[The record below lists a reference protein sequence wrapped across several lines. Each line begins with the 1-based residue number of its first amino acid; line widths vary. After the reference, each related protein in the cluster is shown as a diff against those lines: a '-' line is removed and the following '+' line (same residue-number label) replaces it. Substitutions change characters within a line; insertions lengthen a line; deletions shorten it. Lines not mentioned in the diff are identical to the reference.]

1 MEFLHKNSE
10 LFLQA
15 INIASSEK
23 NILPEIIEKD
33 YYVTLILKFL
43 SEKIPFIVFKGGT
56 SLSKCHNIIKRFSED
71 IDIAIDTEI
80 SKSQK
85 KNIKQS
91 IIEVANFLELEITN
105 IDETRSRNN
114 YNKYIFAYKSVLEN
128 ESSFLKSGV
137 ILETSYITI
146 SFPTEKKEV
155 SSFIGNMMKTE
166 APDFIEKFG
175 LENFYMKTQSIER
188 TFIDKVFALCDYFL
202 QNKIP
207 SHSRHIYDIYKLL
220 PRINFDE
227 NFSNLILDVREVR
240 KTSPICVSSDEK
252 YKITDLLKEIIT
264 KEIYKKDYE
273 NITEKILEE
282 PIKYETSITA
292 LKKIIEK
299 DIFWFWKNFV
309 KVTEKKLKNKLLFIP
324 NNLK

>member
-33 YYVTLILKFL
+33 YYVTLILKYL

-299 DIFWFWKNFV
+299 DIF
-309 KVTEKKLKNKLLFIP
+309 
-324 NNLK
+324 

>member
-33 YYVTLILKFL
+33 YYVTLILKYL

-240 KTSPICVSSDEK
+240 KTSPICISSDEK
-252 YKITDLLKEIIT
+252 YKISELLKEIIN
-264 KEIYKKDYE
+264 KDIYKKDYE

-282 PIKYETSITA
+282 SVDYETSITA

-299 DIFWFWKNFV
+299 DIF
-309 KVTEKKLKNKLLFIP
+309 
-324 NNLK
+324 

>member
-188 TFIDKVFALCDYFL
+188 TFIDKVFALCDYYL
-202 QNKIP
+202 QNKIS
-207 SHSRHIYDIYKLL
+207 SHSRHIYDIYKIL
-220 PRINFDE
+220 PKINFDE
-227 NFSNLILDVREVR
+227 NFYKLIFDVREVR
-240 KTSPICVSSDEK
+240 KISPICISSDEK
-252 YKITDLLKEIIT
+252 YKITDLLKEIIN
-264 KEIYKKDYE
+264 KDIYKKDYE

-282 PIKYETSITA
+282 PI
-292 LKKIIEK
+292 
-299 DIFWFWKNFV
+299 N
-309 KVTEKKLKNKLLFIP
+309 
-324 NNLK
+324 

>member
-1 MEFLHKNSE
+1 MEFLHKNKE

-15 INIASSEK
+15 INIVSNTE
-23 NILPEIIEKD
+23 NILPEIVEKD

-80 SKSQK
+80 TKSQK

-114 YNKYIFAYKSVLEN
+114 YNKYIFAYKSVLESEN
-128 ESSFLKSGV
+128 TFLKSGV

-146 SFPTEKKEV
+146 SFPTERKEV

-166 APDFIEKFG
+166 SPDFIETFG
-175 LENFYMKTQSIER
+175 LSDFTMKSQCIER
-188 TFIDKVFALCDYFL
+188 TFIDKVFALCDYYL
-202 QNKIP
+202 QNKIS
-207 SHSRHIYDIYKLL
+207 SHSRHIYDIYKIL
-220 PRINFDE
+220 PKINFDE
-227 NFSNLILDVREVR
+227 NFYKLIFDVREVR
-240 KTSPICVSSDEK
+240 KISPICISSDEK
-252 YKITDLLKEIIT
+252 YKISELLTQIIDE
-264 KEIYKKDYE
+264 EIYKKDYQT
-273 NITEKILEE
+273 ITEKILEE
-282 PIKYETSITA
+282 EIDYETAITA

-299 DIFWFWKNFV
+299 DIF
-309 KVTEKKLKNKLLFIP
+309 
-324 NNLK
+324 

>member
-1 MEFLHKNSE
+1 MEFLHKNKE

-15 INIASSEK
+15 INIVSNTE
-23 NILPEIIEKD
+23 NILPEIVEKD

-114 YNKYIFAYKSVLEN
+114 YNKYIFAYKSVLESEN
-128 ESSFLKSGV
+128 TFLKSGV

-166 APDFIEKFG
+166 SPDFIETFG
-175 LENFYMKTQSIER
+175 LSDFTMKTQCIER
-188 TFIDKVFALCDYFL
+188 TFIDKVFALCDYYL
-202 QNKIP
+202 QNKIS
-207 SHSRHIYDIYKLL
+207 SHSRHIYDIYKIL
-220 PRINFDE
+220 PKINFDE
-227 NFSNLILDVREVR
+227 NFYKLIFDVREVR
-240 KTSPICVSSDEK
+240 KISPICVSSDEK
-252 YKITDLLKEIIT
+252 YKISELLKEIINN
-264 KEIYKKDYE
+264 EIYKKDYQ

-282 PIKYETSITA
+282 QIDYETSISA

-299 DIFWFWKNFV
+299 DIF
-309 KVTEKKLKNKLLFIP
+309 
-324 NNLK
+324 

>member
-15 INIASSEK
+15 INIVSQEK

-114 YNKYIFAYKSVLEN
+114 YNKYIFAYKSVLESEN
-128 ESSFLKSGV
+128 TFLKSGV

-146 SFPTEKKEV
+146 SFPTENKIV

-166 APDFIEKFG
+166 SPDFIETFG
-175 LENFYMKTQSIER
+175 LSDFTMKTQCIER
-188 TFIDKVFALCDYFL
+188 TFIDKVFALCDYYL
-202 QNKIP
+202 QNKIS
-207 SHSRHIYDIYKLL
+207 SHSRHIYDIYKIL
-220 PRINFDE
+220 PKINFDE
-227 NFSNLILDVREVR
+227 NFYKLIFDVREVR
-240 KTSPICVSSDEK
+240 KISPICISSDEK
-252 YKITDLLKEIIT
+252 YKISELLKEIIN
-264 KEIYKKDYE
+264 KDIYKKDYE

-282 PIKYETSITA
+282 SVDYETSITA

-299 DIFWFWKNFV
+299 DIF
-309 KVTEKKLKNKLLFIP
+309 
-324 NNLK
+324 

>member
-15 INIASSEK
+15 INIVSQEK

-114 YNKYIFAYKSVLEN
+114 YNKYIFAYKSVLESEN
-128 ESSFLKSGV
+128 TFLKSGV

-227 NFSNLILDVREVR
+227 NFYNLILDVREVR

-252 YKITDLLKEIIT
+252 YKITDLLKEIINKDT
-264 KEIYKKDYE
+264 YKKDYE

-282 PIKYETSITA
+282 PVKYETSITA

-299 DIFWFWKNFV
+299 DIF
-309 KVTEKKLKNKLLFIP
+309 
-324 NNLK
+324 

>member
-15 INIASSEK
+15 INIVSQEK

-114 YNKYIFAYKSVLEN
+114 YNKYIFAYKSVLES

-166 APDFIEKFG
+166 SPDFIETFG
-175 LENFYMKTQSIER
+175 LSDFTMKTQCIER
-188 TFIDKVFALCDYFL
+188 TFIDKVFALCDYYL
-202 QNKIP
+202 QNKIS
-207 SHSRHIYDIYKLL
+207 SHSRHIYDIYKIL
-220 PRINFDE
+220 PKINFDE
-227 NFSNLILDVREVR
+227 NFYKLIFDVREVR
-240 KTSPICVSSDEK
+240 KISPICISSDEK
-252 YKITDLLKEIIT
+252 YKISELLKEIIN
-264 KEIYKKDYE
+264 KDIYKKDYE

-282 PIKYETSITA
+282 SVDYETSITA

-299 DIFWFWKNFV
+299 DIF
-309 KVTEKKLKNKLLFIP
+309 
-324 NNLK
+324 

>member
-166 APDFIEKFG
+166 APDFIEKFA

-220 PRINFDE
+220 PKINFDE

-282 PIKYETSITA
+282 SVDYETSITA

-299 DIFWFWKNFV
+299 DIF
-309 KVTEKKLKNKLLFIP
+309 
-324 NNLK
+324 

>member
-15 INIASSEK
+15 INIVSQEK

-114 YNKYIFAYKSVLEN
+114 YNKYIFAYKSVLESEN
-128 ESSFLKSGV
+128 TFLKSGV

-166 APDFIEKFG
+166 SPDFIETFG
-175 LENFYMKTQSIER
+175 LSDFTMKTQCIER
-188 TFIDKVFALCDYFL
+188 TFIDKVFALCDYYL
-202 QNKIP
+202 QNKIS
-207 SHSRHIYDIYKLL
+207 SHSRHIYDIYKIL
-220 PRINFDE
+220 PKINFDE
-227 NFSNLILDVREVR
+227 NFYKLIFDVREVR

-252 YKITDLLKEIIT
+252 YKITDLLKEIIN
-264 KEIYKKDYE
+264 KDIYKKDYE

-282 PIKYETSITA
+282 PINYET
-292 LKKIIEK
+292 
-299 DIFWFWKNFV
+299 
-309 KVTEKKLKNKLLFIP
+309 
-324 NNLK
+324 

>member
-166 APDFIEKFG
+166 APDFIEKFA

-220 PRINFDE
+220 PKINFDE

-282 PIKYETSITA
+282 SVDYETSITA

-299 DIFWFWKNFV
+299 DIFWFCKNC
-309 KVTEKKLKNKLLFIP
+309 
-324 NNLK
+324 

>member
-15 INIASSEK
+15 INIVSQEK

-114 YNKYIFAYKSVLEN
+114 YNKYIFAYKSVLESEN
-128 ESSFLKSGV
+128 TFLKSGV

-166 APDFIEKFG
+166 SPDFIETFG
-175 LENFYMKTQSIER
+175 LSDFTMKTQCIER
-188 TFIDKVFALCDYFL
+188 TFIDKVFALCDYYL
-202 QNKIP
+202 QNKIS
-207 SHSRHIYDIYKLL
+207 SHSRHIYDIYKIL
-220 PRINFDE
+220 PKINFDE
-227 NFSNLILDVREVR
+227 NFYKLIFDVREVR
-240 KTSPICVSSDEK
+240 KISPICISSDEK
-252 YKITDLLKEIIT
+252 YKISELLKEIIN
-264 KEIYKKDYE
+264 KDIYKKDYE
-273 NITEKILEE
+273 HITEKILEE
-282 PIKYETSITA
+282 SVDYETSITA

-299 DIFWFWKNFV
+299 DIF
-309 KVTEKKLKNKLLFIP
+309 
-324 NNLK
+324 

>member
-15 INIASSEK
+15 INIVSQEK

-114 YNKYIFAYKSVLEN
+114 YNKYIFAYKSVLESEN
-128 ESSFLKSGV
+128 TFLKSGV

-166 APDFIEKFG
+166 SPDFIETFG
-175 LENFYMKTQSIER
+175 LSDFTMKTQCIER
-188 TFIDKVFALCDYFL
+188 TFIDKVFALCDYYL
-202 QNKIP
+202 QNKIS
-207 SHSRHIYDIYKLL
+207 SHSRHIYDIYKIL
-220 PRINFDE
+220 PKINFDE
-227 NFSNLILDVREVR
+227 NFYKLIFDVREVR
-240 KTSPICVSSDEK
+240 KISPICISSDEK
-252 YKITDLLKEIIT
+252 YKITDLLKEIIN
-264 KEIYKKDYE
+264 KDIYKKDYE

-282 PIKYETSITA
+282 SVDYETSITA

-299 DIFWFWKNFV
+299 DIFWFWKISA
-309 KVTEKKLKNKLLFIP
+309 KVHKKSPL
-324 NNLK
+324 

>member
-33 YYVTLILKFL
+33 YYVTLILKYL

-227 NFSNLILDVREVR
+227 NFSNLILDVRDVR
-240 KTSPICVSSDEK
+240 KTSQICVSSDEK

-282 PIKYETSITA
+282 SVDYETSITA

-299 DIFWFWKNFV
+299 DIF
-309 KVTEKKLKNKLLFIP
+309 
-324 NNLK
+324 

>member
-1 MEFLHKNSE
+1 MEFLHKNPE
-10 LFLQA
+10 LFLEA
-15 INIASSEK
+15 INIVAQEK

-114 YNKYIFAYKSVLEN
+114 YNKYIFAYKSVLESEN
-128 ESSFLKSGV
+128 TFLKSGV

-146 SFPTEKKEV
+146 SFPTENKIV

-166 APDFIEKFG
+166 SPDFIETFG
-175 LENFYMKTQSIER
+175 LSDFTMKTQCIER
-188 TFIDKVFALCDYFL
+188 TFIDKVFALCDYYL
-202 QNKIP
+202 QNKIS
-207 SHSRHIYDIYKLL
+207 SHSRHIYDIYKIL
-220 PRINFDE
+220 PKINFDE
-227 NFSNLILDVREVR
+227 NFYKLIFDVREVR
-240 KTSPICVSSDEK
+240 KISPICISSDEK
-252 YKITDLLKEIIT
+252 YKISELLKEIIN
-264 KEIYKKDYE
+264 KDIYKKDYE

-282 PIKYETSITA
+282 SVDYETSITV
-292 LKKIIEK
+292 LNKIIEK
-299 DIFWFWKNFV
+299 DIF
-309 KVTEKKLKNKLLFIP
+309 
-324 NNLK
+324 

>member
-15 INIASSEK
+15 INIVSQEK

-114 YNKYIFAYKSVLEN
+114 YNKYIFAYKSVLESEN
-128 ESSFLKSGV
+128 TFLKSGV

-146 SFPTEKKEV
+146 SFPTENKIV

-166 APDFIEKFG
+166 SPDFIETFG
-175 LENFYMKTQSIER
+175 LSDFTMKTQCIER
-188 TFIDKVFALCDYFL
+188 TFIDKVFALCDYYL
-202 QNKIP
+202 QNKIS
-207 SHSRHIYDIYKLL
+207 SHSRHIYDIYKIL
-220 PRINFDE
+220 PKINFNE
-227 NFSNLILDVREVR
+227 NFYKLIFDVREVR
-240 KTSPICVSSDEK
+240 KISPICISSDEK
-252 YKITDLLKEIIT
+252 YKISELLKEIINKDT
-264 KEIYKKDYE
+264 YKKDYE

-282 PIKYETSITA
+282 EINYETAITA

-299 DIFWFWKNFV
+299 DIFWFWKISA
-309 KVTEKKLKNKLLFIP
+309 KVQNKKCPL
-324 NNLK
+324 

>member
-15 INIASSEK
+15 INIVSQEK

-114 YNKYIFAYKSVLEN
+114 YNKYIFAYKSVLESEN
-128 ESSFLKSGV
+128 TFLKSGV

-166 APDFIEKFG
+166 SPDFIETFG
-175 LENFYMKTQSIER
+175 LSDFTMKTQCIER
-188 TFIDKVFALCDYFL
+188 TFIDKVFALCDYYL
-202 QNKIP
+202 QNKIS
-207 SHSRHIYDIYKLL
+207 SHSRHIYDIYKIL
-220 PRINFDE
+220 PKINFDE
-227 NFSNLILDVREVR
+227 NFYKLIFDVREVR
-240 KTSPICVSSDEK
+240 KISPICISSDEK
-252 YKITDLLKEIIT
+252 YKISSYSDELPAVRSLGFV
-264 KEIYKKDYE
+264 
-273 NITEKILEE
+273 
-282 PIKYETSITA
+282 A
-292 LKKIIEK
+292 
-299 DIFWFWKNFV
+299 NFV
-309 KVTEKKLKNKLLFIP
+309 GSIFGRNAQFLGRRDW
-324 NNLK
+324 

>member
-10 LFLQA
+10 LFLES
-15 INIASSEK
+15 INIVSQEK
-23 NILPEIIEKD
+23 NILPEIVEKD

-56 SLSKCHNIIKRFSED
+56 SLSKCHNIINRFSED

-105 IDETRSRNN
+105 IGQTRSRNN

-128 ESSFLKSGV
+128 ESAILKSGV
-137 ILETSYITI
+137 VLETSYITI
-146 SFPTEKKEV
+146 SFPTENKIV
-155 SSFIGNMMKTE
+155 SSFIGNMMKIE
-166 APDFIEKFG
+166 SPNFIDIFG
-175 LENFYMKTQSIER
+175 LADFSMKTQCIER

-202 QNKIP
+202 QNKIAN
-207 SHSRHIYDIYKLL
+207 HSRHIYDIYKLL
-220 PRINFDE
+220 PHIDFNDD
-227 NFSNLILDVREVR
+227 FSKLIFDVREAR

-252 YKITDLLKEIIT
+252 YKISELLNEIINN
-264 KEIYKKDYE
+264 EIYKKDYQ

-282 PIKYETSITA
+282 PIDYETSISA

-299 DIFWFWKNFV
+299 NIF
-309 KVTEKKLKNKLLFIP
+309 
-324 NNLK
+324 

>member
-15 INIASSEK
+15 INIVSQEK

-33 YYVTLILKFL
+33 YYVTLILKYL

-227 NFSNLILDVREVR
+227 NFSNLILDVRDVR
-240 KTSPICVSSDEK
+240 KTSQICVSSDEK

-282 PIKYETSITA
+282 SVDYETSITA

-299 DIFWFWKNFV
+299 DIF
-309 KVTEKKLKNKLLFIP
+309 
-324 NNLK
+324 

>member
-15 INIASSEK
+15 INIVSQEK

-114 YNKYIFAYKSVLEN
+114 YNKYIFAYKSVLESEN
-128 ESSFLKSGV
+128 TFLKSGV

-146 SFPTEKKEV
+146 SFPTENKIV

-175 LENFYMKTQSIER
+175 LENFYMKTQCIER
-188 TFIDKVFALCDYFL
+188 TFIDKVFALCDYYL
-202 QNKIP
+202 QNKIS
-207 SHSRHIYDIYKLL
+207 SHSRHIYDIYKIL
-220 PRINFDE
+220 PKINFDE
-227 NFSNLILDVREVR
+227 NFTNLIFDVREVR

-252 YKITDLLKEIIT
+252 YKITELLKEIINKDT
-264 KEIYKKDYE
+264 YKKDYE

-292 LKKIIEK
+292 IKKIIEK
-299 DIFWFWKNFV
+299 DIF
-309 KVTEKKLKNKLLFIP
+309 
-324 NNLK
+324 

>member
-15 INIASSEK
+15 INIVSQEK

-114 YNKYIFAYKSVLEN
+114 YNKYIFAYKSVLESEN
-128 ESSFLKSGV
+128 TFLKSGV

-146 SFPTEKKEV
+146 SFPTENKIV

-166 APDFIEKFG
+166 SPDFIETFG
-175 LENFYMKTQSIER
+175 LSDFTMKTQCIER
-188 TFIDKVFALCDYFL
+188 TFIDKVFALCDYYL
-202 QNKIP
+202 QNKIS
-207 SHSRHIYDIYKLL
+207 SHSRHIYDIYKIL
-220 PRINFDE
+220 PKINFDE
-227 NFSNLILDVREVR
+227 NFYKLIFDVREVR
-240 KTSPICVSSDEK
+240 KISPICISSDEK
-252 YKITDLLKEIIT
+252 YKISELLKEIIN
-264 KEIYKKDYE
+264 KDIYKKDYE

-282 PIKYETSITA
+282 SVDYETSITA

-299 DIFWFWKNFV
+299 DIFWFWEIFAKFH
-309 KVTEKKLKNKLLFIP
+309 KKCPL
-324 NNLK
+324 

>member
-114 YNKYIFAYKSVLEN
+114 YNKYIFAYKSVLESEN
-128 ESSFLKSGV
+128 TFLKSGV

-188 TFIDKVFALCDYFL
+188 TFIDKVFNYISIFRFCYHQFYWLNFFLLRILNYLEFFFRKFQFFQREFL
-202 QNKIP
+202 QLQRNHFLFLEVFFLDLQK
-207 SHSRHIYDIYKLL
+207 
-220 PRINFDE
+220 DE
-227 NFSNLILDVREVR
+227 F
-240 KTSPICVSSDEK
+240 
-252 YKITDLLKEIIT
+252 
-264 KEIYKKDYE
+264 
-273 NITEKILEE
+273 
-282 PIKYETSITA
+282 
-292 LKKIIEK
+292 
-299 DIFWFWKNFV
+299 
-309 KVTEKKLKNKLLFIP
+309 
-324 NNLK
+324 

>member
-33 YYVTLILKFL
+33 YYVTLILKYL

-166 APDFIEKFG
+166 APDFIEKFA

-188 TFIDKVFALCDYFL
+188 TFIDKIFALCDYYL

-299 DIFWFWKNFV
+299 DIF
-309 KVTEKKLKNKLLFIP
+309 
-324 NNLK
+324 

>member
-15 INIASSEK
+15 INIVSQEK

-114 YNKYIFAYKSVLEN
+114 YNKYIFAYKSVLESEN
-128 ESSFLKSGV
+128 TFLKSGV

-146 SFPTEKKEV
+146 SFPTENKIV

-166 APDFIEKFG
+166 SPDFIETFG
-175 LENFYMKTQSIER
+175 LSDFTMKTQCIER
-188 TFIDKVFALCDYFL
+188 TFIDKVFALCDYYL
-202 QNKIP
+202 QNKIS
-207 SHSRHIYDIYKLL
+207 SHSRHIYDIYKIL
-220 PRINFDE
+220 PKINFNE
-227 NFSNLILDVREVR
+227 NFYKLIFDVREVR
-240 KTSPICVSSDEK
+240 KISPICVSSDEK
-252 YKITDLLKEIIT
+252 YKISELLKEIIN
-264 KEIYKKDYE
+264 KDIYKKDYE

-282 PIKYETSITA
+282 SVDYETSITA

-299 DIFWFWKNFV
+299 DIF
-309 KVTEKKLKNKLLFIP
+309 
-324 NNLK
+324 

>member
-33 YYVTLILKFL
+33 YYVTLILKYL

-114 YNKYIFAYKSVLEN
+114 YNKYIFAYKSVLESEN
-128 ESSFLKSGV
+128 TFLKSGV

-240 KTSPICVSSDEK
+240 KTSPICISSDEK
-252 YKITDLLKEIIT
+252 YKISELLKEIIN
-264 KEIYKKDYE
+264 KDIYKKDYE

-282 PIKYETSITA
+282 SVDYETSITA

-299 DIFWFWKNFV
+299 DIF
-309 KVTEKKLKNKLLFIP
+309 
-324 NNLK
+324 

>member
-114 YNKYIFAYKSVLEN
+114 YNKYIFAYKSVLESEN
-128 ESSFLKSGV
+128 TFLKSGV

-166 APDFIEKFG
+166 APDFIEKFA

-188 TFIDKVFALCDYFL
+188 TFIDKIFALCDYYL

-299 DIFWFWKNFV
+299 DIFWFWK
-309 KVTEKKLKNKLLFIP
+309 IC
-324 NNLK
+324 

>member
-15 INIASSEK
+15 INIVSQEK

-114 YNKYIFAYKSVLEN
+114 YNKYIFAYKSVLESEN
-128 ESSFLKSGV
+128 TFLKSGV

-155 SSFIGNMMKTE
+155 SSFIGNMMKSE
-166 APDFIEKFG
+166 SPDFIETFG
-175 LENFYMKTQSIER
+175 LSDFTMKTQCIER
-188 TFIDKVFALCDYFL
+188 TFIDKVFALCDYYL
-202 QNKIP
+202 QNKIS
-207 SHSRHIYDIYKLL
+207 SHSRHIYDIYKIL
-220 PRINFDE
+220 PKINFDE
-227 NFSNLILDVREVR
+227 NFYKLIFDVREVR

-264 KEIYKKDYE
+264 KEIYKNDYE

-282 PIKYETSITA
+282 SVDYETSITA

-299 DIFWFWKNFV
+299 DIFWFWEIFAKFH
-309 KVTEKKLKNKLLFIP
+309 KKCPL
-324 NNLK
+324 

>member
-15 INIASSEK
+15 INIVSQEK

-33 YYVTLILKFL
+33 YYVTLILKYL

-137 ILETSYITI
+137 TLETSYITI

-299 DIFWFWKNFV
+299 DIF
-309 KVTEKKLKNKLLFIP
+309 
-324 NNLK
+324 

>member
-1 MEFLHKNSE
+1 MNLHKNKQEFYDTLLAVGNKLNTSP
-10 LFLQA
+10 A
-15 INIASSEK
+15 
-23 NILPEIIEKD
+23 IIEKD
-33 YYVTLILKFL
+33 YYVTLILKYL

-146 SFPTEKKEV
+146 SFPTE
-155 SSFIGNMMKTE
+155 
-166 APDFIEKFG
+166 
-175 LENFYMKTQSIER
+175 
-188 TFIDKVFALCDYFL
+188 
-202 QNKIP
+202 NKIV
-207 SHSRHIYDIYKLL
+207 SKSDT
-220 PRINFDE
+220 FDE
-227 NFSNLILDVREVR
+227 E
-240 KTSPICVSSDEK
+240 DE
-252 YKITDLLKEIIT
+252 IT
-264 KEIYKKDYE
+264 Y
-273 NITEKILEE
+273 NI
-282 PIKYETSITA
+282 
-292 LKKIIEK
+292 
-299 DIFWFWKNFV
+299 F
-309 KVTEKKLKNKLLFIP
+309 LLFF
-324 NNLK
+324 

>member
-15 INIASSEK
+15 INIVSQEK

-114 YNKYIFAYKSVLEN
+114 YNKYIFAYKSVLESEN
-128 ESSFLKSGV
+128 TFLKSGV

-155 SSFIGNMMKTE
+155 SSFIVNMMKTE
-166 APDFIEKFG
+166 SPDFIETFG
-175 LENFYMKTQSIER
+175 LSDFTMKTQCIER
-188 TFIDKVFALCDYFL
+188 TFIDKVFALCDYYL
-202 QNKIP
+202 QNKIS
-207 SHSRHIYDIYKLL
+207 SHSRHIYDIYKIL
-220 PRINFDE
+220 PKINFDE
-227 NFSNLILDVREVR
+227 NFYKLIFDVREVR
-240 KTSPICVSSDEK
+240 KISPICISSDEK

-264 KEIYKKDYE
+264 KEIYKNDYQT
-273 NITEKILEE
+273 ITEKILEE
-282 PIKYETSITA
+282 EINYETAITA

-299 DIFWFWKNFV
+299 DIF
-309 KVTEKKLKNKLLFIP
+309 
-324 NNLK
+324 

>member
-33 YYVTLILKFL
+33 YYVTLILKYL

-220 PRINFDE
+220 PSINFDE

-282 PIKYETSITA
+282 PINYETSITA

-299 DIFWFWKNFV
+299 DIFWFWK
-309 KVTEKKLKNKLLFIP
+309 IC
-324 NNLK
+324 

>member
-188 TFIDKVFALCDYFL
+188 TFIDKVFALCDYYL
-202 QNKIP
+202 QNKIS
-207 SHSRHIYDIYKLL
+207 SHSRHIYDIYKIL
-220 PRINFDE
+220 PKINFDE
-227 NFSNLILDVREVR
+227 NFYKLIFDVREVR
-240 KTSPICVSSDEK
+240 KISPICISSDEK
-252 YKITDLLKEIIT
+252 YKISELLKEIIN
-264 KEIYKKDYE
+264 KDIYKKDYE

-299 DIFWFWKNFV
+299 DIF
-309 KVTEKKLKNKLLFIP
+309 
-324 NNLK
+324 